1 MESIEKKNMYH
12 YDGSLTTPGCS
23 EIVEWIVLDNLQNI
37 SPKQLATFTKKW
49 AGDYSYGRGNGNARV
64 TQPINGRTIYY
75 SKAINLM
82 ASLAAAFICI
92 GMSFVA

>member
-1 MESIEKKNMYH
+1 MYH

-49 AGDYSYGRGNGNARV
+49 AGDYSFGRGNGNARV

-75 SKAINLM
+75 SEALKLI
-82 ASLAAAFICI
+82 ASLALAFILI
-92 GMSFVA
+92 GMTDIA